1 MAKKEHDVS
10 KARKWFQEQFPSLSR
25 KDVNS
30 IPEEIIEAIYVR
42 FCNAECF
49 ECEFRMEDNECSHPS
64 SYCPIRPDTSKC
76 CKFCYENCYHVCG
89 RLVKQPQ

>member
-1 MAKKEHDVS
+1 MAKKEKEAS
-10 KARKWFQEQFPSLSR
+10 KARKWFQEQFSSLSK
-25 KDVNS
+25 KDLDA
-30 IPEEIIEAIYVR
+30 IPEKVMEAMYVK
-42 FCNAECF
+42 FCTAECF
-49 ECEFRMEDNECSHPS
+49 ECEFLMEDNHCSHPS